1 LLDAKNDR
9 WTGFHLRLLSFLF
22 QEDPCGNR
30 GVLQMRT
37 EGDAAGKILVLM
49 ADEREQVRMIISGGG
64 TGGHLFPGIAVA
76 EGVLRRFPGAE
87 MLFVGTERQTDARV
101 LANRSFDVTSISCLG
116 LKGKG
121 GLARLK
127 ALVRLPFS
135 LLQALSIMKRFRPAL
150 VLGVGG
156 YVTGPVL
163 LAAKLKGI
171 ATCIHEQNSVPGM
184 ANRALGKFV
193 DRVFLSM
200 PGSEQYFLVGKRV
213 LTGNPVRGELL
224 RLAEQRKKENDCSLS
239 LLVLGGSLGARRVN
253 SLVTEALAA
262 MKEDLPKGFR
272 VIHQTGSHDEEQV
285 RKRYEKDGIS
295 CKVSAFFT
303 DMAAVYDRADLVV
316 STVHKAKGR
325 EWDRV
330 KLADDFR
337 AIVGGEGKPSS
348 SEVNL
353 LYVAVTRAQG
363 VIDVS
368 GCSAVQRLYEVD
380 DGIN

>member
-1 LLDAKNDR
+1 MRKEGEA
-9 WTGFHLRLLSFLF
+9 TGKT
-22 QEDPCGNR
+22 C
-30 GVLQMRT
+30 
-37 EGDAAGKILVLM
+37 VLM
-49 ADEREQVRMIISGGG
+49 AEGREQIRMIISGGG

-76 EGVLRRFPGAE
+76 EGVLHRFPGAE
-87 MLFVGTERQTDARV
+87 MLFVGTGRQTDARV
-101 LANRSFDVTSISCLG
+101 LANQRFEVTSISCLG

-121 GLARLK
+121 GIARLK

-135 LLQALSIMKRFRPAL
+135 LFQAAAIMKRFRPAL

-193 DRVFLSM
+193 DRIFLSM
-200 PGSEQYFLVGKRV
+200 PGSEQYFPVGKRV

-253 SLVTEALAA
+253 SLVVEALAT
-262 MKEDLPKGFR
+262 MKKDLPKGFR

-285 RKRYEKDGIS
+285 RKRYGEEGIS
-295 CKVSAFFT
+295 CEVSAFFT
-303 DMAAVYDRADLVV
+303 DMAAVYAKADLVV
-316 STVHKAKGR
+316 SRAGATSLAEMTV
-325 EWDRV
+325 
-330 KLADDFR
+330 L
-337 AIVGGEGKPSS
+337 GKPMILIPYPYAADNHQEKNGRWLVNGGAARMLVEKELSAEQLKEEIKELLAS
-348 SEVNL
+348 SEKRKGMAEAARRIGRPDATDRIVDECL
-353 LYVAVTRAQG
+353 LLMA
-363 VIDVS
+363 
-368 GCSAVQRLYEVD
+368 
-380 DGIN
+380 DG

>member
-1 LLDAKNDR
+1 
-9 WTGFHLRLLSFLF
+9 
-22 QEDPCGNR
+22 
-30 GVLQMRT
+30 MRT

-224 RLAEQRKKENDCSLS
+224 RLAELRKKENADNLT

-303 DMAAVYDRADLVV
+303 DMVAVYAKADLVV
-316 STVHKAKGR
+316 SRAGATSLAEMTV
-325 EWDRV
+325 
-330 KLADDFR
+330 L
-337 AIVGGEGKPSS
+337 GKPMILIPYPYAADNHQ
-348 SEVNL
+348 EKNGRWLVNGGAARMLVEKDLSAEQLKEEIKEL
-353 LYVAVTRAQG
+353 LA
-363 VIDVS
+363 
-368 GCSAVQRLYEVD
+368 SAEKRKGMAKAARQIGRSDATDRIVD
-380 DGIN
+380 ECLLLMKRS

>member
-1 LLDAKNDR
+1 M
-9 WTGFHLRLLSFLF
+9 S
-22 QEDPCGNR
+22 E
-30 GVLQMRT
+30 
-37 EGDAAGKILVLM
+37 
-49 ADEREQVRMIISGGG
+49 EREKVRMIISGGG

-76 EGVLRRFPGAE
+76 ERVLRRFPGAE

-101 LANRSFDVTSISCLG
+101 LANRSFEVTSISCLG

-121 GLARLK
+121 GLTRLK
-127 ALVRLPFS
+127 ALAKLPFS

-184 ANRALGKFV
+184 ANRVLGKFV
-193 DRVFLSM
+193 DRIFLSM
-200 PGSEQYFLVGKRV
+200 PGSEQYFPVGKRV

-224 RLAEQRKKENDCSLS
+224 GLAELRKKENADNLT
-239 LLVLGGSLGARRVN
+239 LLVLGGSLGARKVN
-253 SLVTEALAA
+253 SLVTEALAS

-285 RKRYEKDGIS
+285 RKRYEKDRIS

-303 DMAAVYDRADLVV
+303 DMVAVYAKADLVV
-316 STVHKAKGR
+316 SRAGATSLAEMTV
-325 EWDRV
+325 
-330 KLADDFR
+330 L
-337 AIVGGEGKPSS
+337 GKPMILIPYPYAADNHQEKNGRWLVNGGAARMLVEKDLSAEQLKEEIKELLASAEKRKGMAEAARRIGRPDATDRIVDECLQLMKRSS
-348 SEVNL
+348 
-353 LYVAVTRAQG
+353 
-363 VIDVS
+363 
-368 GCSAVQRLYEVD
+368 
-380 DGIN
+380 